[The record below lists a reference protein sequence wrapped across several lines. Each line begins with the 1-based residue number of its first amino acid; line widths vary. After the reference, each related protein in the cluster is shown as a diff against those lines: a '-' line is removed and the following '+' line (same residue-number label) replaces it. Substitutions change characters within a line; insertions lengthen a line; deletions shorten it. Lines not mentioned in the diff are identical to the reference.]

1 MGNIPITQELIFF
14 SHFHL
19 IGMNSFLVGLEDKP

>member
-14 SHFHL
+14 HFHL
-19 IGMNSFLVGLEDKP
+19 IGMNSFLVGLEAKP